1 MAKNAPKAAQ
11 KSGSLSLAAGL
22 LRGLKNEEASIAA
35 KQPVDHEGTAAESKP
50 TLSAAPVVVSLP
62 IAHSGGRLRIPIGE
76 CISNPYNPRE
86 FYPETKIHELALT
99 LKRDGQIEA
108 IKVTRLDKYPGK
120 YVIIDGERRVRAA
133 RYLGDE
139 FIDAELR
146 DDQAAQDLYSI
157 AYRANNDHE
166 RQTIFDDAIAWKR
179 VLDAAVFD
187 DQNAL
192 AQAVGKDKA
201 YVSKTISLNTLPR
214 AMLERMAESSDRV
227 GLQAAYFIK
236 LINDKA
242 GEELADRTLSA
253 VIDGKRTV
261 RDLEKIVRELSDG
274 ATRQKKTRAKYEF
287 RHDFVASGKPVGQ
300 LKAFPD
306 GRLDIRLSG
315 IPADRQESLADQL
328 RRVIEEYTHSLSAD
342 GASELVN

>member
-1 MAKNAPKAAQ
+1 MA
-11 KSGSLSLAAGL
+11 
-22 LRGLKNEEASIAA
+22 
-35 KQPVDHEGTAAESKP
+35 
-50 TLSAAPVVVSLP
+50 
-62 IAHSGGRLRIPIGE
+62 SGGYG
-76 CISNPYNPRE
+76 
-86 FYPETKIHELALT
+86 
-99 LKRDGQIEA
+99 
-108 IKVTRLDKYPGK
+108 
-120 YVIIDGERRVRAA
+120 
-133 RYLGDE
+133 
-139 FIDAELR
+139 R

-342 GASELVN
+342 GANSGFMIPAQNYL